1 MADDFDP
8 FGPPPSIASSSPT
21 ESAVDA
27 AYDRY
32 IKNLEKSVSDLSDDE
47 VMKDVLDSFLE
58 SKGEDPQS
66 LSLPPSE
73 KRLNLYK
80 TLELEP
86 PPPSEGEVTFGSRSW
101 YNDPEQ
107 GYNLLAPPMTYEE
120 FLKRRYGLDL
130 GDIMAGPSADEPELY
145 ISNPGGDWL
154 QGKLKKAQKDYQTA
168 PLDSSRRKVGSSDV
182 TGYFK
187 TFLDLSPDL
196 LKGIPGALEEE
207 GFREG
212 SVKLESLQKSIRE
225 RGYEPSPILIHVRE
239 DGQPFILEGNHRVS
253 EALLSK
259 RSTIPVEINYLRGGE
274 TADGLLSPQK
284 IKDFYSKRLGSRPPD
299 QSNLPAA
306 IGAAAEASRLA
317 LPPDD
322 KPGPKGKAFGS
333 GIGSLMFRRM
343 FPLIQAVQKGYEH
356 LLTEDQRREMRE
368 FLAQPT
374 HEFFG
379 FEKSGLESLK
389 EKLGISDDDIPGLGH
404 NQGSPLVE
412 EDPPFTVHKG
422 GKRATKPLL
431 DFKDDVAVSQSTI
444 KRRLR
449 SAKDELSDIIG
460 MPLKRISTV
469 ASWSRVEER
478 VQRRMD
484 KLGKNDPL
492 LAKRMDGLWAEIMEL
507 KPLVDPDTR
516 FGPSWRTHPEQGPPP
531 GEWETRWEDTVGTID
546 DLTRYIEGVPTK
558 KQEGTLY
565 EALNSLPGHIRGYT
579 GEVLPDEYSIA
590 KALSRLSP
598 DAIRAADRFLKQ
610 RDGKGLLDHTF
621 PQTRTDT
628 IIKVDP
634 DLPRTDPETVQN
646 RIRNILDPGAQ
657 SYIQLVDEEPP
668 DTTMA
673 YGGFVVK
680 PLYDP

>member
-130 GDIMAGPSADEPELY
+130 GDIMAGPSADEP
-145 ISNPGGDWL
+145 
-154 QGKLKKAQKDYQTA
+154 
-168 PLDSSRRKVGSSDV
+168 
-182 TGYFK
+182 
-187 TFLDLSPDL
+187 
-196 LKGIPGALEEE
+196 
-207 GFREG
+207 
-212 SVKLESLQKSIRE
+212 
-225 RGYEPSPILIHVRE
+225 
-239 DGQPFILEGNHRVS
+239 
-253 EALLSK
+253 
-259 RSTIPVEINYLRGGE
+259 
-274 TADGLLSPQK
+274 
-284 IKDFYSKRLGSRPPD
+284 RPPD

-322 KPGPKGKAFGS
+322 EPGPKGKAFGS
-333 GIGSLMFRRM
+333 GIGSLMRRRM
-343 FPLIQAVQKGYEH
+343 FPLIQAVQQGYEH
-356 LLTEDQRREMRE
+356 LLTEEQKNDLRE

-389 EKLGISDDDIPGLGH
+389 ENDDSESGDIS
-404 NQGSPLVE
+404 
-412 EDPPFTVHKG
+412 
-422 GKRATKPLL
+422 
-431 DFKDDVAVSQSTI
+431 
-444 KRRLR
+444 
-449 SAKDELSDIIG
+449 
-460 MPLKRISTV
+460 
-469 ASWSRVEER
+469 
-478 VQRRMD
+478 
-484 KLGKNDPL
+484 
-492 LAKRMDGLWAEIMEL
+492 
-507 KPLVDPDTR
+507 
-516 FGPSWRTHPEQGPPP
+516 
-531 GEWETRWEDTVGTID
+531 
-546 DLTRYIEGVPTK
+546 
-558 KQEGTLY
+558 
-565 EALNSLPGHIRGYT
+565 
-579 GEVLPDEYSIA
+579 
-590 KALSRLSP
+590 KA
-598 DAIRAADRFLKQ
+598 
-610 RDGKGLLDHTF
+610 H
-621 PQTRTDT
+621 
-628 IIKVDP
+628 
-634 DLPRTDPETVQN
+634 
-646 RIRNILDPGAQ
+646 
-657 SYIQLVDEEPP
+657 
-668 DTTMA
+668 
-673 YGGFVVK
+673 GGFVVK